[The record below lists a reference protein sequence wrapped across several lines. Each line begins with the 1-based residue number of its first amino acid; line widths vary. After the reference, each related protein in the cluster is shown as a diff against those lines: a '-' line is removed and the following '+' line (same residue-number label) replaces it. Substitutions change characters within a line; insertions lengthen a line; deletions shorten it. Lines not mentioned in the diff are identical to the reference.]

1 MIKIKT
7 LSCGVRV
14 AMDKTDYVQSVAIG
28 IWVRAGAIDE
38 EGKYSGI
45 SHFIEHMMFKGT
57 EKRTAKGIAEE
68 IDNLGGQMNAFTG
81 KEATCYYVK
90 TLSTNLKKSAD
101 VLLDM
106 LSNSLFDKHEMT
118 RERKVIYEEIKM
130 TKDAPD
136 EDAHDTISSIV
147 NKGNPLGKSIIGTK
161 TTLKNI
167 SQKAI
172 KNYIQKE
179 YTRDSIVVAIAGNFD
194 EDEMCDYLEGK
205 FAKFEGKK
213 EEKSHEII
221 PYAPGFKVK
230 KKDIEQAHFFL
241 GTEGV
246 SLKDDDYYKMAMLG
260 NILGGGMSSRL
271 FQSVREEKGLA
282 YSVFSA
288 NASAAMGGAFYI
300 YAGVSHKNL
309 KPAML
314 AVKEELLKL
323 DKGGVTKEELS
334 KCKEQLKAS
343 FIFGQENVASKMI
356 SLGRSLLLKGEV
368 RSDEEVLKIVDD
380 ISLEDIQKTAKRI
393 TDPEKYSAVAITNR
407 YVDLKKILQS

>member
-7 LSCGVRV
+7 LPCGVRV

-38 EGKYSGI
+38 EAKYSGI

-90 TLSTNLKKSAD
+90 TLSTNLIKSAD

-106 LSNSLFDKHEMT
+106 LSNSIFDKHEMT

-136 EDAHDTISSIV
+136 EDAHDTISAIV
-147 NKGNPLGKSIIGTK
+147 NRGNPLGKSIIGTK

-167 SQKAI
+167 SQNAI
-172 KNYIQKE
+172 KSYIKKE

-205 FAKFEGKK
+205 FAKFEMKK
-213 EEKSHEII
+213 EPKNHKII
-221 PYAPGFKVK
+221 PYEPGFKVK

-271 FQSVREEKGLA
+271 FQSVREQKGLA

-288 NASAAMGGAFYI
+288 NASAGMGGAFYI
-300 YAGVSHKNL
+300 YAGVSHQNL
-309 KPAML
+309 KPAMI
-314 AVKEELLKL
+314 AIKDELLKL
-323 DKGGVTKEELS
+323 DKEGVTKEELS

-356 SLGRSLLLKGEV
+356 SLGRSLLLKDEV
-368 RSDEEVLKIVDD
+368 RSDEEVLKILDE
-380 ISLEDIQKTAKRI
+380 ISLDDIQKTAKRI
-393 TDPEKYSAVAITNR
+393 TDPTKYSAVAITNR